1 MRAIWSNGGSRGY
14 YADAVSQ
21 ASGAY
26 GTITSAN
33 PSRQMQHGIRP
44 DF

>member
-14 YADAVSQ
+14 YADAVAQ
-21 ASGAY
+21 AWGAY
-26 GTITSAN
+26 GTISAN